1 MPHSGAMVLIDRV
14 LSYNEESIVSELD
27 VSPRL
32 PFITGNRAP
41 AFLVIEIMAQSIAAW
56 SGIRRNT
63 PGDIQPVGYLLGTR
77 KFQSSQDYFELGSTL
92 TVSAEQVLEYN
103 GLAQFKCVLDV
114 LFEGVLSL
122 GVAEAKI
129 SVYSK
134 PDT

>member
-1 MPHSGAMVLIDRV
+1 MLIDRV
-14 LSYNEESIVSELD
+14 LSYNEESIVTELD

-56 SGIRRNT
+56 SGICRNT
-63 PGDIQPVGYLLGTR
+63 PGEIQPIGYLLGTR
-77 KFQSSQDYFELGSTL
+77 KFQSSQNYFEFGSTL
-92 TVSAEQVLEYN
+92 TVRADQVLENN

-122 GVAEAKI
+122 SVAEANI
-129 SVYSK
+129 SVYSI